1 MARRKKAVNYY
12 PHHIADFNNA
22 TRHLSRVERSIYR
35 DLLDIYY
42 DTEQP
47 LTPVEQELARKVI
60 ARSEEEKQALRQV
73 LSEFFVET
81 DEGWR
86 HERCEAVLVEY
97 RAKVEKCAAAGIAS
111 AKSRKEKAEKRR
123 AKPAAKP
130 ANLTDVERAL
140 NGRATGV
147 QQTLSERATGV
158 QQTLSGRATDVQQ
171 TCNQPIT
178 NNQNQSNSVSNDTA
192 TSGDRPE
199 GELVTGFEKTAQA
212 DLVVPAAVTVVASG
226 GMSEEQM
233 VEMWRSGKEYLSQN
247 GMTLATA
254 GAFVGSLCRKFGKA
268 IVAQAI
274 GTCLVEQPAEARSYM
289 NQVCKNLLASNRVP
303 AQGYT
308 PATQRQARLEAHNDS
323 VSQDWIAR
331 KEAEMA
337 AMEANRRGARA

>member
-1 MARRKKAVNYY
+1 MNYY

-60 ARSEEEKQALRQV
+60 ARSEEELQALRQV
-73 LSEFFVET
+73 LSEFFIET
-81 DEGWR
+81 DEGWK
-86 HERCEAVLVEY
+86 HERCEAVLAEY
-97 RAKVEKCAAAGIAS
+97 RAKVEKCAAAGAAS
-111 AKSRKEKAEKRR
+111 AKSRKEKADKRR
-123 AKPAAKP
+123 TKTAAKP
-130 ANLTDVERAL
+130 ADLTGVERTLNGRATDVQPQL
-140 NGRATGV
+140 NGRATGD
-147 QQTLSERATGV
+147 QQTLND
-158 QQTLSGRATDVQQ
+158 RATDVQQ

-192 TSGDRPE
+192 TSGDGPTTTP
-199 GELVTGFEKTAQA
+199 VTGSEPTAQA
-212 DLVVPAAVTVVASG
+212 ALVVPVTVTSVPAG
-226 GMSEEQM
+226 ELSEEQM
-233 VEMWRSGKEYLSQN
+233 TEMWRSGKEYLAQN
-247 GMTLATA
+247 GMTTATA

-323 VSQDWIAR
+323 VSQDWAAR

-337 AMEANRRGARA
+337 AMESNRWGA